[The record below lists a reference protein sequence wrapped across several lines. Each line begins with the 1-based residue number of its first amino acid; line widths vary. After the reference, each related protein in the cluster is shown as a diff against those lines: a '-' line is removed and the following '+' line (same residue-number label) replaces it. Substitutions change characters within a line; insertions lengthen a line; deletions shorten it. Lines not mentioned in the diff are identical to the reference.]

1 MNLTLFFISFAD
13 LFVKVNA
20 KILKGLTPDFIKYA
34 NLFVNTFV
42 LPDPG
47 PAIIID
53 GPELYS
59 TAFL

>member
-1 MNLTLFFISFAD
+1 M
-13 LFVKVNA
+13 KVNA
-20 KILKGLTPDFIKYA
+20 RILKGLTPDFIKYA

-42 LPDPG
+42 FPDPG

-59 TAFL
+59 TAFLWSLFNSERYFWSI